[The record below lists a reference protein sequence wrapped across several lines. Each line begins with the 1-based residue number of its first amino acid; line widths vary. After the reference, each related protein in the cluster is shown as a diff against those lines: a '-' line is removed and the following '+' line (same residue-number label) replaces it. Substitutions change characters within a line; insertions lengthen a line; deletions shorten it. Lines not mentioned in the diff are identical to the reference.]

1 MPKVVDQESILCTK
15 FNRCSVCNITR
26 VIYEIYKTID
36 RSSIVKR
43 VLLIEYYPVCAFG
56 EYVVVVFAISSQQ
69 EGNNNNKQNKIHIH
83 VACPESRSSRRCIV
97 S

>member
-26 VIYEIYKTID
+26 EIYKTID
-36 RSSIVKR
+36 RTSIEKR

-56 EYVVVVFAISSQQ
+56 EYVVVVVFAISSQQ
-69 EGNNNNKQNKIHIH
+69 EGNSNNKKKIHIH